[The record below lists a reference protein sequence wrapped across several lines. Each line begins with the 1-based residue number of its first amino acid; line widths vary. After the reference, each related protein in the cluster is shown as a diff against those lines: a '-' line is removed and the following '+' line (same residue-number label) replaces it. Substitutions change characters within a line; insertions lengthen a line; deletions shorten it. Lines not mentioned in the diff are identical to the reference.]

1 MEKKITLNKN
11 EPAYYKSF
19 FSMITLVN
27 EIFDIYLEILNS
39 FQNKQNNK
47 LNQSKE
53 K

>member
-1 MEKKITLNKN
+1 
-11 EPAYYKSF
+11 
-19 FSMITLVN
+19 MITLVN

-39 FQNKQNNK
+39 FQDKQNNR